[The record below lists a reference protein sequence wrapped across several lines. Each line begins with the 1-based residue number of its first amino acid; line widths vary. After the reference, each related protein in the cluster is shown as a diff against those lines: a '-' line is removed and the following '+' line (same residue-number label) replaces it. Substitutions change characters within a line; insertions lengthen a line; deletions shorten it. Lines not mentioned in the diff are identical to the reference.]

1 MDADRKSTVSSF
13 YGGRKGSMDAL
24 NQDYPSPSGDYGH
37 QQSGRMRDDASSF
50 FNPRGSMDPLAGR
63 PSTAGYNSN
72 SFFPAA
78 REEPLKGGRDEEEG
92 PDGGWDVYADF
103 NNAGPRYSSAFG
115 TQDTG
120 YQSLGPTPK
129 AEEATGPVEMVTV
142 PALGPEWKKS
152 EMHDMTKAAK
162 RERKAEARKKL
173 WQDWTRG
180 NRGGKWFTKRVIV
193 FTCFGLIAIIAVVLG
208 ICLPRVPSF
217 ALSNSTP
224 LANATGDW
232 RNAVTAQFSRVPAN
246 FSFPAFADLQVN
258 TDSNYLPVNFKHLR
272 AKVYDLDT
280 GFLIG
285 SGDLGHKVL
294 PAKSFPNIQLPL
306 NFTYVATNDSDT
318 TWVNWYNACQNKGRI
333 ASGERPGVRFR
344 LVLDMVILGLPGSY
358 SSSTQVSNAN
368 CPIELPTNSV

>member
-1 MDADRKSTVSSF
+1 MVYQACNRVYLLWPHCDVSTYIFALLCAPNVTFSS
-13 YGGRKGSMDAL
+13 
-24 NQDYPSPSGDYGH
+24 
-37 QQSGRMRDDASSF
+37 
-50 FNPRGSMDPLAGR
+50 
-63 PSTAGYNSN
+63 
-72 SFFPAA
+72 
-78 REEPLKGGRDEEEG
+78 
-92 PDGGWDVYADF
+92 
-103 NNAGPRYSSAFG
+103 
-115 TQDTG
+115 
-120 YQSLGPTPK
+120 
-129 AEEATGPVEMVTV
+129 
-142 PALGPEWKKS
+142 
-152 EMHDMTKAAK
+152 
-162 RERKAEARKKL
+162 
-173 WQDWTRG
+173 
-180 NRGGKWFTKRVIV
+180 
-193 FTCFGLIAIIAVVLG
+193 IAVVLG

-318 TWVNWYNACQNKGRI
+318 TCTC
-333 ASGERPGVRFR
+333 P
-344 LVLDMVILGLPGSY
+344 LVS
-358 SSSTQVSNAN
+358 
-368 CPIELPTNSV
+368 